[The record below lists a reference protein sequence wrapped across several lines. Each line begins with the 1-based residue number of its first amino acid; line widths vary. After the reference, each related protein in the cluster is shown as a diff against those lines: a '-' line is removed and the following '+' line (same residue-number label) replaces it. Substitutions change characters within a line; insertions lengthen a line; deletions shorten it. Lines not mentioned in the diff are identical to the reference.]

1 MSTPQI
7 DKKIRQSLILKR
19 RDSYEQKLPVS
30 PLFLTKMATW
40 VILLA
45 ISNPAFCERGGVI
58 FGFTMGF
65 FSRTGLIVGYGLTD
79 KLLIEAHLGASG
91 CGTGVVSTTW
101 GISAK
106 YRPIPDNEKFYLLAG
121 WTKVG
126 DPSSGYP
133 RLTDNQG
140 NRYITKGYSSG
151 LNLGLGR
158 EFSINQEVGLA
169 KHLFWAV
176 EGGLYLSLKDEHW
189 RITLKDGEQV
199 ISTEEERF
207 FWRRSPFF
215 NTGPIFYSKRD

>member
-1 MSTPQI
+1 MT
-7 DKKIRQSLILKR
+7 
-19 RDSYEQKLPVS
+19 QKLPILS
-30 PLFLTKMATW
+30 LFLTKVATW
-40 VILLA
+40 IILLT

-91 CGTGVVSTTW
+91 CGTALFSTTW

-121 WTKVG
+121 WTKIG
-126 DPSSGYP
+126 TPP
-133 RLTDNQG
+133 PHHRLTDNQG
-140 NRYITKGYSSG
+140 NRYTTTGYNSG
-151 LNLGLGR
+151 LNFGLGR

-176 EGGLYLSLKDEHW
+176 EGGLYLSLKDENW
-189 RITLKDGEQV
+189 RTTSIGGKEV
-199 ISTEEERF
+199 ISKEEERS

-215 NTGPIFYSKRD
+215 NTGFISYSKRE

>member
-1 MSTPQI
+1 MT
-7 DKKIRQSLILKR
+7 
-19 RDSYEQKLPVS
+19 QKLPVL
-30 PLFLTKMATW
+30 PLFLTKVAIW
-40 VILLA
+40 VILLT

-58 FGFTMGF
+58 FGLTMGF

-91 CGTGVVSTTW
+91 CGTGLVSTTW

-121 WTKVG
+121 WTKIG
-126 DPSSGYP
+126 APSP
-133 RLTDNQG
+133 HRRLTDDQG
-140 NRYITKGYSSG
+140 YEYLPGGYSSG
-151 LNLGLGR
+151 LNFGLGR

-176 EGGLYLSLKDEHW
+176 EGGLYLSLKDEKW
-189 RITLKDGEQV
+189 RITLKDGEEV
-199 ISTEEERF
+199 ISKEEDSF

-215 NTGPIFYSKRD
+215 NTGFISYSKRE

>member
-1 MSTPQI
+1 M
-7 DKKIRQSLILKR
+7 RQRSPTL
-19 RDSYEQKLPVS
+19 
-30 PLFLTKMATW
+30 PLFLAKVATW
-40 VILLA
+40 GILLT

-91 CGTGVVSTTW
+91 CGTALFTTTW

-126 DPSSGYP
+126 SVSPHHTP
-133 RLTDNQG
+133 TDDQG
-140 NRYITKGYSSG
+140 NLYVPGGYSSG
-151 LNLGLGR
+151 LNFGLGR

-176 EGGLYLSLKDEHW
+176 EGGLYQSLKDESW
-189 RITLKDGEQV
+189 RTTFIGEEQV
-199 ISTEEERF
+199 ISKEERRA

-215 NTGPIFYSKRD
+215 NTGFISYSKRE

>member
-1 MSTPQI
+1 MT
-7 DKKIRQSLILKR
+7 
-19 RDSYEQKLPVS
+19 QKLPIS
-30 PLFLTKMATW
+30 PLFLTKVAAW
-40 VILLA
+40 LILLT

-79 KLLIEAHLGASG
+79 KLLIEAHLGVSG
-91 CGTGVVSTTW
+91 CATAIFTTTW

-121 WTKVG
+121 WTKIG
-126 DPSSGYP
+126 TPSP
-133 RLTDNQG
+133 HRRLTDNQG
-140 NRYITKGYSSG
+140 NRYTTTGYSNG

-176 EGGLYLSLKDEHW
+176 EGGLYLSLKDENW
-189 RITLKDGEQV
+189 RTTFIGGEKV
-199 ISTEEERF
+199 ISKEERRS
-207 FWRRSPFF
+207 FWRGFPFF
-215 NTGPIFYSKRD
+215 NTGLISYTKRE